1 MGQTDY
7 RMPKIGERF
16 QYDGE
21 THTLARCWMLDGRF
35 VYDLTCNRTG
45 RIVRGAQIEDFGDKP
60 DPLPAF
66 RL

>member
-1 MGQTDY
+1 MGRTDY

-45 RIVRGAQIEDFGDKP
+45 RIVRGAQIEDFGK
-60 DPLPAF
+60 
-66 RL
+66 